1 MTTVLVSGAVANK
14 HLHGGSI
21 WVRMSWAEGLRKMG
35 FDVVFVEQIDEGAC
49 VDEQGRPAPFE
60 TSANAATFDAVM
72 EEFGFAGSA
81 ALVCPQGERVRGMPR
96 SELLARACDAEL
108 LVNISGHLRWR
119 PLIERLPRRMFVD
132 LDPGFTQIWD
142 AGGGDAAG
150 LEGHELFFSVGENV
164 GTPRCEIP
172 TGGIEWRPVRQP
184 VVLDRWPVNDGNE
197 LSGFTTIAS
206 WRGAYGR
213 ATWGGRSYG
222 LKAHE
227 FRRFAD
233 VPRRTGMAF
242 RIALDIHPGD
252 GADRAALAERG
263 WGLID
268 PAAVA
273 APSNFNRFVR
283 SSGAEFSAA
292 QGIYVETHSGW
303 FSDRT
308 VRYLACGRPALVQD
322 TGFGGRLPVG
332 EGLLSFRTL
341 DEAAEQAREIARS
354 YAHHRAAA
362 RRIAEEYFAS
372 ERALAPV
379 LESAGVAT

>member
-14 HLHGGSI
+14 HRHGGSV

-49 VDEQGRPAPFE
+49 VDEGGRPVPFE
-60 TSANAATFDAVM
+60 TSANAAAFDAVM
-72 EEFGFAGSA
+72 EEFGFGGSA

-96 SELLARACDAEL
+96 AELLARAGEAEL

-119 PLIERLPRRMFVD
+119 PLIERLRRRVFVD
-132 LDPGFTQIWD
+132 LDPGFTQIWG

-150 LEGHELFFSVGENV
+150 LDGHELFFTVGENV
-164 GTPRCEIP
+164 GTVRCELP
-172 TGGIEWRPVRQP
+172 TGGIEWRPIRQP
-184 VVLDRWPVNDGNE
+184 VVLDRWPMDGGDE

-213 ATWGGRSYG
+213 ATWRGRSYG
-222 LKAHE
+222 LKVHE

-233 VPRRTGMAF
+233 VPRRTGMGF
-242 RIALDIHPGD
+242 EIALDIHP
-252 GADRAALAERG
+252 ADAADTAALEARG
-263 WGLID
+263 WALIP

-273 APSNFNRFVR
+273 TPSDFNHFVR

-322 TGFGGRLPVG
+322 TGFARNLPVG

-341 DEAAEQAREIARS
+341 EEAADGVRQIAGD
-354 YAHHRAAA
+354 YAQHRAAA
-362 RRIAEEYFAS
+362 RRIAENHFAS
-372 ERALAPV
+372 ELALAPV
-379 LESAGVAT
+379 LEAAGVAP